1 MSLTVNKN
9 LLPRVNSQIKQIQQG
24 DVHAFG
30 VFFRNHY
37 ARLLGYCK
45 LFIKEGAVAEDLV
58 QETFVNFWEKREEL
72 DPKKSVEALLFISL
86 RNRCLN
92 YLRDQQSARLK
103 FEAYKGEVEQL
114 QFLPHIDYLG
124 EEGTSMEEQLLREV
138 DAAIE
143 SLPDRCREVVKL
155 SKFEGLKNREVA
167 ITLGISVKA
176 VEKQLAVA
184 KQKIAQYLERN
195 YPLGLALFFLWF

>member
-1 MSLTVNKN
+1 MI
-9 LLPRVNSQIKQIQQG
+9 SQIEQIQQG

-30 VFFRNHY
+30 IFFRNHY

-45 LFIKEGAVAEDLV
+45 LFIREDTVAEDLV
-58 QETFVNFWEKREEL
+58 QEAFVNFWEKREEL
-72 DPKKSVEALLFISL
+72 DPKKSVEALLFVSI

-92 YLRDQQSARLK
+92 YLRDQQSTRQK

-114 QFLPHIDYLG
+114 QYLSHLDFLG
-124 EEGTSMEEQLLREV
+124 EEETSMEERLLNEV
-138 DAAIE
+138 NAAIE
-143 SLPDRCREVVKL
+143 ALPDRCREVLNL

-167 ITLGISVKA
+167 VKLGISVKA

-184 KQKIAQYLERN
+184 KQKIARHLEEK